1 MEKRKGDLLFCF
13 VFFLIQFA
21 ESKCIG
27 STTAIH
33 MSRVDTFSWGNSGSN
48 VEHVNMNSNH
58 LVLNENLAQTV
69 THENFMTLI

>member
-1 MEKRKGDLLFCF
+1 
-13 VFFLIQFA
+13 
-21 ESKCIG
+21 
-27 STTAIH
+27 

-58 LVLNENLAQTV
+58 LVLNENLAQMV